1 MAVAMVQFLMEK
13 FVDALEE
20 EDSSAVPFHALFQD
34 IKEDLK
40 ATMRSSVPLGT
51 ADLLRDL
58 LYDLNDILIECRT
71 LSKKHTELK
80 QRKRARLSSMS
91 SLWFLYKAKK
101 RLQAIKH
108 SIQPRNHG
116 AGDQNYSSGSLSGDM
131 EFDRWTSRSVDK
143 SKVYGLDDQLNAIER
158 MLSEV
163 DSGGFKGIGIV
174 GMGGVGKTVLAQMVF
189 NSPQVRRR
197 FFPRLWVCMSQTVK
211 RGRDVRREMLERML
225 MALGVEDEA
234 ITSISEAGAGSGGLA
249 ELMFALHLQLMNKRY
264 LIVFDDVWNIDEWYE
279 GLMSSGL
286 PDEGLWAG
294 HLRLDRVLPKDCGG
308 SVIVTSRLEEVA
320 VKMVGKENMCRIEP
334 DKDGEFCWNI
344 FMDSVTEGGLADD
357 HPTLRSMKTEIVD
370 RCGGLPLAAKT
381 IGEILR
387 GSLSP
392 AEISAPEN
400 KLHP

>member
-1 MAVAMVQFLMEK
+1 MPRSKVATTVDEQVGRPEDEADPHGDNLLPAAPEEDEDDLQELEVSNSSSSEISHTGMAVAMVQFLMEK

-20 EDSSAVPFHALFQD
+20 DDSSAFPFHALFQG

-40 ATMRSSVPLGT
+40 VTMRSPVPLGT
-51 ADLLRDL
+51 ADLLRDS

-71 LSKKHTELK
+71 LSKKHTGLK
-80 QRKRARLSSMS
+80 QRKLVRLSSMS

-116 AGDQNYSSGSLSGDM
+116 GVDQNYSSGSLSGDM

-158 MLSEV
+158 MLSEE
-163 DSGGFKGIGIV
+163 DSGGFKGIGVV

-211 RGRDVRREMLERML
+211 RGRDVRREMLERTL
-225 MALGVEDEA
+225 MALGVEEEA
-234 ITSISEAGAGSGGLA
+234 ITSISEAGGLA

-286 PDEGLWAG
+286 PDEGEWAAG
-294 HLRLDRVLPKDCGG
+294 HLPLDRVLPKGCGG
-308 SVIVTSRLEEVA
+308 SVIVTSRLKEVA
-320 VKMVGKENMCRIEP
+320 VKMVGEENVCRI
-334 DKDGEFCWNI
+334 
-344 FMDSVTEGGLADD
+344 
-357 HPTLRSMKTEIVD
+357 
-370 RCGGLPLAAKT
+370 
-381 IGEILR
+381 
-387 GSLSP
+387 
-392 AEISAPEN
+392 
-400 KLHP
+400 